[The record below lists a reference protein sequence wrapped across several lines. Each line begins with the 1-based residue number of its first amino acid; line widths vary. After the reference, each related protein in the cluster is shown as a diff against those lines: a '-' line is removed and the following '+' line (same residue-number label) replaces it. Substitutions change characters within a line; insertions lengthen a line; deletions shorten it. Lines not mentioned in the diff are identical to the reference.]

1 MSLAPELDMK
11 LMPNR
16 NQINLAISRGTF
28 RSGFREHFPEISA
41 VVLVLAAATLAWLI
55 VEYRR
60 TVDLVS
66 HSVEVES
73 SILEVFAA
81 VHDAESGSRGYVL
94 TGNEL
99 FLQRY
104 SEAENN
110 VEAKIQKLRH
120 LTADNAAQQLTYT
133 DLQIAIEESF
143 SGFKQGIKLR
153 QKLGI
158 DAAVAFIRSDDEYNA
173 LERIRTDITRMTLVE
188 ANLSHDRIV
197 NVQNVTLAGGII
209 ASLALLVV
217 IGSMMAWIHNTRREA
232 RALLTT
238 LIDRE
243 KKEEQIR
250 HMQKIEAVG
259 QLSGGLAHDLNN
271 MLAVIMSGLTLTEKR
286 LAAGDTNVLRFINA
300 AMDGATRAATLTS
313 RLMAFSRQLPL
324 APKPI
329 DVNKLISGLSDLME
343 RTLGETTKSKIILN
357 AHLWNALADA
367 SQLENAVINLA
378 INARDAMPDGGDLI
392 IETIN
397 FEFDAK
403 GAKDN
408 DVPIGKYVQ
417 ISVSDTGMGMTQEVI
432 NKAFDPF
439 FTTKGV
445 GKGTGL
451 GLSQVYGF
459 VKQSGGHIKIYSELN
474 HGTTVKMYL
483 PRLERKM
490 TRQEMTTESV
500 KNYIPQRRDNS
511 ANVILVVE
519 DDARVREM
527 SVSSLRELGYTVVH
541 ADGAKSALE
550 KLDELPL
557 PTILFTDIVMPD
569 VNGRQLA
576 AEVTLR
582 RPDMKIL
589 YTTGFTRDAIIHGGQ
604 LDAGLNFIT
613 KPFTL
618 AQIAEKMNE
627 VLADVA

>member
-1 MSLAPELDMK
+1 
-11 LMPNR
+11 
-16 NQINLAISRGTF
+16 
-28 RSGFREHFPEISA
+28 
-41 VVLVLAAATLAWLI
+41 
-55 VEYRR
+55 
-60 TVDLVS
+60 
-66 HSVEVES
+66 
-73 SILEVFAA
+73 
-81 VHDAESGSRGYVL
+81 
-94 TGNEL
+94 
-99 FLQRY
+99 
-104 SEAENN
+104 
-110 VEAKIQKLRH
+110 
-120 LTADNAAQQLTYT
+120 
-133 DLQIAIEESF
+133 
-143 SGFKQGIKLR
+143 
-153 QKLGI
+153 
-158 DAAVAFIRSDDEYNA
+158 
-173 LERIRTDITRMTLVE
+173 MTLDE
-188 ANLSHDRIV
+188 TNLSRERVV

-217 IGSMMAWIHNTRREA
+217 VGSMMAWIHNTRREA

-271 MLAVIMSGLTLTEKR
+271 MLAVIMSGLNLTEKR
-286 LAAGDTNVLRFINA
+286 LAVGDTNVLRFITA
-300 AMDGATRAATLTS
+300 AMDGATRAATLTN

-329 DVNKLISGLSDLME
+329 DVNRLMSGLSDLME
-343 RTLGETTKSKIILN
+343 RTLGETTKTKIILN
-357 AHLWNALADA
+357 AHLWNAMADA
-367 SQLENAVINLA
+367 SQLENAVLNLA

-392 IETIN
+392 IETTN

-403 GAKDN
+403 SARDN
-408 DVPIGKYVQ
+408 DMPIGKYVQ

-474 HGTTVKMYL
+474 HGTTIKMYL
-483 PRLERKM
+483 PRLDREI
-490 TRQEMTTESV
+490 TSQELTTEVV
-500 KNYIPQRRDNS
+500 KHYVPESGDNS
-511 ANVILVVE
+511 VHIILVVE

-541 ADGAKSALE
+541 ADCAKSALE
-550 KLDELPL
+550 KLDALPR
-557 PTILFTDIVMPD
+557 PTLLFTDIVMPD

-576 AEVTLR
+576 AEVALR

-589 YTTGFTRDAIIHGGQ
+589 YTTGFTRDAIIHGGK

-618 AQIAEKMNE
+618 AQIAAKMSK
-627 VLADVA
+627 VLANVA

>member
-1 MSLAPELDMK
+1 
-11 LMPNR
+11 MPHRSN
-16 NQINLAISRGTF
+16 INLTIARGTF

-41 VVLVLAAATLAWLI
+41 VILVLAATMLGWLI

-66 HSVEVES
+66 HSVEVEGA
-73 SILEVFAA
+73 ILEVFSA

-104 SEAENN
+104 SEAERN
-110 VEAKIQKLRH
+110 VEARAQQLRH
-120 LTADNAAQQLTYT
+120 LTADNSGQQRTLA
-133 DLQIAIEESF
+133 DLQAGIEESF
-143 SGFKQGIKLR
+143 SGLKQGIKLR
-153 QKLGI
+153 EKLGI
-158 DAAVAFIRSDDEYNA
+158 DAAVAFIRADDEYNA
-173 LERIRTDITRMTLVE
+173 LERIRSDIGRMTLDE
-188 ANLSHDRIV
+188 TNLSRERVV

-217 IGSMMAWIHNTRREA
+217 VGSMMAWIHNTRREA

-271 MLAVIMSGLTLTEKR
+271 MLAVIMSGLNLTEKR
-286 LAAGDTNVLRFINA
+286 LAVGDTNVLRFITA
-300 AMDGATRAATLTS
+300 AMDGATRAATLTN

-329 DVNKLISGLSDLME
+329 DVNRLMSGLSDLME
-343 RTLGETTKSKIILN
+343 RTL
-357 AHLWNALADA
+357 
-367 SQLENAVINLA
+367 
-378 INARDAMPDGGDLI
+378 
-392 IETIN
+392 
-397 FEFDAK
+397 
-403 GAKDN
+403 
-408 DVPIGKYVQ
+408 
-417 ISVSDTGMGMTQEVI
+417 GMGMTQEVI

-474 HGTTVKMYL
+474 HGTTIKMYL
-483 PRLERKM
+483 PRLDREI
-490 TRQEMTTESV
+490 TSQELTTEVV
-500 KNYIPQRRDNS
+500 KHYVPESGDNS
-511 ANVILVVE
+511 VHIILVVE

-541 ADGAKSALE
+541 ADCAKSALE
-550 KLDELPL
+550 KLDALPR
-557 PTILFTDIVMPD
+557 PTLLFTDIVMPD

-576 AEVTLR
+576 AEVALR

-589 YTTGFTRDAIIHGGQ
+589 YTTGFTRDAIIHGGK

-618 AQIAEKMNE
+618 AQIAAKMSK
-627 VLADVA
+627 VLANVA